1 MTQARFIQE
10 GVMIDHTPGAAVT
23 GGDVIELGTMV
34 TVAKND
40 IAANALGAVAPA
52 GVFDVVKVTGVIAIG
67 VALYWDNNGS
77 PLGGVA
83 LSGCATTVSAG
94 NNFMGYV
101 TVAALDAD
109 TTVRVLMVRSP
120 DITIHNYLTTEI
132 ADTGDAAALTVTNSG
147 HTDIVTAAGAETR
160 TLAAPSSIGQL
171 LLLSMKTD
179 NGDCVIT
186 CATTINQTGNNTI
199 TMADIGD
206 IVLLVGKAEGADKR
220 WSVVVND
227 GCALAT
233 V

>member
-1 MTQARFIQE
+1 MTQANFVQD
-10 GVMIDHTPGAAVT
+10 GYSIDHTPSAAVT

-40 IAANALGAVAPA
+40 IAADALGAVAPA
-52 GVFDVVKVTGVIAIG
+52 GVFDVVKVTGVIALG
-67 VALYWDNNGS
+67 VALYWDNDGD
-77 PLGGVA
+77 PLGGTA
-83 LSGCATTVSAG
+83 GTGCATTVSAG

-120 DITIHNYLTTEI
+120 DITIHNDLTAEI
-132 ADTGDAAALTVTNSG
+132 TDPDDAGAIPITNTGHVDLVT
-147 HTDIVTAAGAETR
+147 AGAETR
-160 TLAAPSSIGQL
+160 TLAAPTYAGQM
-171 LLLSMKTD
+171 LLLSFKTD
-179 NGDCVIT
+179 SGDCVVT

-206 IVLLVGKAEGADKR
+206 IVLLVGKTEGSNTR

-227 GCALAT
+227 GCALST